1 MTGEWRKIGLTALMV
16 AAISLSA
23 GAPSRA
29 LDYKD
34 FLGSWCSQ
42 TAKLTFT
49 REHMGVKWFS
59 DGKSAELKI
68 TKFEFHDD
76 SVEVYWI
83 DFEKNEVSAVY
94 SEFSSDGRIMYLQ
107 KNSQAPHRQYKR
119 C

>member
-1 MTGEWRKIGLTALMV
+1 MTGEWRKIGLMALMV

-23 GAPSRA
+23 RQRPAARSTTRISSAPGAARPP
-29 LDYKD
+29 
-34 FLGSWCSQ
+34 
-42 TAKLTFT
+42 TLTFT

-68 TKFEFHDD
+68 TKFEFHAD

-94 SEFSSDGRIMYLQ
+94 SEFSSDGKIMYLQ
-107 KNSQAPHRQYKR
+107 KNKQAPHRQ
-119 C
+119 